1 MRPVAA
7 LEVDGVLVLE
17 DPVVPVT
24 EVTVHAYGNRWA
36 RRVRV
41 PTAAPGIV
49 ARLAERFDIVWAS
62 AWSHNAHPALRE
74 VLGLPEQ
81 PWPFLPVQFRKL
93 PAIRAYAAGRAWVLI
108 DDSIHD
114 FGLVED
120 QPDGLLVPVDPGRGI
135 TAIDPDTLRAELDRH
150 VLVGA
155 DVTTFTRDSDRG

>member
-1 MRPVAA
+1 VTLSEDTDARPIAV

-24 EVTVHAYGNRWA
+24 RVTVHAYGNKWA
-36 RRVRV
+36 RPVQV
-41 PTAAPGIV
+41 PTAAPVLV
-49 ARLAERFDIVWAS
+49 ARLAERFDIVWGS

-81 PWPFLPVQFRKL
+81 PWPFLPVQFRKI
-93 PAIRAYAAGRAWVLI
+93 PAIRAYAGGRPWVLI

-114 FGLVED
+114 FGPVAV

-135 TAIDPDTLRAELDRH
+135 TAIDPDALRAELDRH
-150 VLVGA
+150 RL
-155 DVTTFTRDSDRG
+155 TTVPRR